1 MYHMKKFGVIITIC
15 KEIWKLMYAIK
26 NMHLGI
32 LLKNDVPYEEIMS
45 YHHKMQKNKMLY
57 ITKKLWIIIRVCRE
71 IWCEL
76 LLWYTKPK
84 TQNMYFLITI
94 YFENN
99 VTLSHWFVPNWCLN
113 WFVSSWCSL
122 IEGVIN
128 KIYNL

>member
-1 MYHMKKFGVIITIC
+1 MQ
-15 KEIWKLMYAIK
+15 
-26 NMHLGI
+26 LGI

-99 VTLSHWFVPNWCLN
+99 VTLSHILFSKVIYM
-113 WFVSSWCSL
+113 SWKKKC
-122 IEGVIN
+122 EN
-128 KIYNL
+128 